1 MDSAQTFAA
10 YVWVLATIVSEA
22 DRTGEPK
29 TPRKAHLA
37 PESKHREKLISH
49 PNQNTA
55 KSSSRTRIPTRSIHI
70 VIISTQPNR
79 EPTLH
84 QPHLKQLESVGAD
97 VNAHGLT
104 VALHARR
111 RVHRIAKQAA
121 ARAQGALVRASRRG
135 KSQSATE
142 VCLTNNAAFY
152 AR

>member
-49 PNQNTA
+49 PNPYLFDSHRNHQYPA
-55 KSSSRTRIPTRSIHI
+55 YPRAHPPPS
-70 VIISTQPNR
+70 
-79 EPTLH
+79 LY

-121 ARAQGALVRASRRG
+121 ARAQGASVRASRRG

>member
-55 KSSSRTRIPTRSIHI
+55 KSSSLQICELLADAMPPNVRS
-70 VIISTQPNR
+70 T
-79 EPTLH
+79 
-84 QPHLKQLESVGAD
+84 
-97 VNAHGLT
+97 
-104 VALHARR
+104 
-111 RVHRIAKQAA
+111 
-121 ARAQGALVRASRRG
+121 
-135 KSQSATE
+135 
-142 VCLTNNAAFY
+142 
-152 AR
+152 